1 MEEDVVNPISVRY
14 IVEDVDRAVAFYRD
28 DLGFDV
34 EMHPAPGFAM
44 LRRGGLRLLL
54 NAPGAGGAGR
64 AGDDATPE
72 PGGWNRFQLTAT
84 DLDTTVERLREA
96 GAQFRFGIVDGQGGR
111 QALVADPSGNV
122 VELFEPAER

>member
-1 MEEDVVNPISVRY
+1 VSPVSVRY
-14 IVEDVDRAVAFYRD
+14 IVEDVDRAVAFYGEL
-28 DLGFDV
+28 LGFDV

-44 LRRGGLRLLL
+44 LRRDDIRLLL

-72 PGGWNRFQLTAT
+72 PGGWNRFQLTET
-84 DLDTTVERLREA
+84 DLVTTVERLRDA
-96 GAQFRFGIVDGQGGR
+96 GAQFRSGIVDGQGGR

-122 VELFEPAER
+122 VELFEPAQH